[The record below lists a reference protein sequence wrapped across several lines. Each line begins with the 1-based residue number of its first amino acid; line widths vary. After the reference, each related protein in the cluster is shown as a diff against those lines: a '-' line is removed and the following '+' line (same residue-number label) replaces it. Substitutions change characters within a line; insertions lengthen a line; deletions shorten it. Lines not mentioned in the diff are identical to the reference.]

1 MCTAS
6 RSIFS
11 SARKEDSPS
20 SCCCTLRH
28 CERREMLER
37 SSSARKLSI
46 FVLRKAA
53 RSAFSLRS
61 RESAYLARDR
71 LGARESAYLARVRVG
86 ARARVRVAR
95 TWLG

>member
-1 MCTAS
+1 M
-6 RSIFS
+6 
-11 SARKEDSPS
+11 
-20 SCCCTLRH
+20 
-28 CERREMLER
+28 ER